1 MGVKMEKNVIIVLLL
16 VLLVYYLSGKKKERL
31 TFSQDNIVIYID
43 PGHGGLDG
51 GASFN
56 GVHEK
61 DVVLEIS
68 FYLKSLFEANGFK
81 CYLTRTGDYDLAPEI
96 SQNRKRDD
104 LRVRAKLINESD
116 ADIYLSIHANS
127 FTSPKIYGSQTFY
140 QADNLESRKLAT
152 YILDSI
158 KENLKN
164 TKRYPLAITD
174 KFLID
179 NVNKIGCFVEVGYLS
194 NPNELQL
201 LTNPEYQMKMAAAIY
216 FGVLEYFN
224 NRHL

>member
-16 VLLVYYLSGKKKERL
+16 VLLVYYLSGQKKERP

-43 PGHGGLDG
+43 PGHGGPDG

-104 LRVRAKLINESD
+104 LRARAKLINESD

>member
-1 MGVKMEKNVIIVLLL
+1 M
-16 VLLVYYLSGKKKERL
+16 
-31 TFSQDNIVIYID
+31 
-43 PGHGGLDG
+43 
-51 GASFN
+51 
-56 GVHEK
+56 
-61 DVVLEIS
+61 
-68 FYLKSLFEANGFK
+68 
-81 CYLTRTGDYDLAPEI
+81 APEI

-104 LRVRAKLINESD
+104 LRARAKLINESD

-179 NVNKIGCFVEVGYLS
+179 NVNKIGCLVEVGYLS